1 MRNIIIAGGGPTGS
15 HLAHLLRATPLC
27 ASTVVWE
34 KSSSTGRFS
43 AHASRPPGSTSDLG
57 AQYFT
62 ANPACAST
70 TAALAELRAA
80 GMLGP
85 PLPRGAIEGLR
96 PPHDA
101 GEHFAG
107 GAAGAAG
114 VVRHWLASAVGGG
127 CTLALNTRLVALD
140 FCGGGGW
147 LARGMAGEGSSG
159 AAPVSA
165 AADAVVLTMP
175 LPQVLAVG
183 GDAGAALAASGVGAA
198 LSAAAYSSRA
208 VLVLTFAPESGD
220 WWTSRAR
227 WGGHFVGAGEPGGG
241 AVRYV
246 AHSAR
251 MRALGGAPPPPPGA
265 PTEFVFHSTTE
276 LGERAVAAGGRAGGG
291 AEGHA
296 WRDALRAGALAALAH
311 AMGEALP
318 YAAIGERFHVWRYSQ
333 RTAPPGSAGGDSVSF
348 LEAPGSAGS
357 GSVSIVK
364 APGGAALL
372 LRCGAAGGAPLVIA
386 GDGFTESNLG
396 GCVRSAEAARDL
408 LLAALAAQHQ

>member
-1 MRNIIIAGGGPTGS
+1 MRNILIVGGGPTGS

-27 ASTVVWE
+27 TSTVVWE
-34 KSSSTGRFS
+34 KSSNTGRFS

-114 VVRHWLASAVGGG
+114 VVRHWLASAAGGG

-140 FCGGGGW
+140 FGGGGGW
-147 LARGMAGEGSSG
+147 LARGEAGEGSSG

-198 LSAAAYSSRA
+198 LGAAAYSSRA

-220 WWTSRAR
+220 WWASRAR
-227 WGGHFVGAGEPGGG
+227 WGGRFVGAGEPGGG

-251 MRALGGAPPPPPGA
+251 MRALGGAPTPPRGA

-276 LGERAVAAGGRAGGG
+276 LGARAVAAGGRAGGG
-291 AEGHA
+291 AEGDA
-296 WRDALRAGALAALAH
+296 WRDALRAGALAVLAH
-311 AMGEALP
+311 ATGEALP
-318 YAAIGERFHVWRYSQ
+318 YAPIGERFHAWRYSQ
-333 RTAPPGSAGGDSVSF
+333 RTAPPGRADSS
-348 LEAPGSAGS
+348 SS
-357 GSVSIVK
+357 SVSIAE